1 LDLDGRLHLHLR
13 HIADD
18 EVASFFVAADAVA
31 LPYHHVYKSGVLLMA
46 LSYGRPV
53 VATRVGG
60 LAEVVQGGQNGYL
73 VPPHDPQALALAL
86 ARLLDNPKAAE
97 AMGRR
102 GRALV
107 TEHYSWAR
115 IATLTRQVY
124 EQTINE

>member
-1 LDLDGRLHLHLR
+1 
-13 HIADD
+13 
-18 EVASFFVAADAVA
+18 
-31 LPYHHVYKSGVLLMA
+31 MA

-60 LAEVVQGGQNGYL
+60 LAEVVQDDQSGYL
-73 VPPHDPQALALAL
+73 VPPHDPEALALAL
-86 ARLLDNPKAAE
+86 ARVLADPEAAE

-124 EQTINE
+124 EQAIDE